1 MSHNQPRRP
10 CGLGEKGAE
19 QRFGRYR
26 THRARAAAGQ
36 EWVDTGFVFTRPDG
50 THLHLAW
57 ASGWFKQ
64 LAREAGLPPIRLHDL
79 RFGIRVNQGRVEAL

>member
-1 MSHNQPRRP
+1 M
-10 CGLGEKGAE
+10 
-19 QRFGRYR
+19 
-26 THRARAAAGQ
+26 
-36 EWVDTGFVFTRPDG
+36 DTGFVFTRPDG